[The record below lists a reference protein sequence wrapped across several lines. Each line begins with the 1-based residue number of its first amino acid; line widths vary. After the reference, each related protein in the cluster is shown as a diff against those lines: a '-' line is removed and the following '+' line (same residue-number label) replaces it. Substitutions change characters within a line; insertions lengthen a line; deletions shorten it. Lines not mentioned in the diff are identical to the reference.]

1 MRSAR
6 SSAHR
11 SSFSWSQLVC
21 ALLFIALVTIGLYLG
36 YLAYGTV
43 RALAAH
49 TQFRSIPIL
58 PAYSDQ
64 QAQQTQGTDP
74 NSPGQAGQQEQES
87 SKLEIHPDIQNKERV
102 NILFLGLDQRP
113 GESMAARTDTM
124 ILFSVN
130 PKNMSVSML
139 SIPRDLWVPI
149 PGHKEGRIN
158 TAHYWGE
165 IEHYP
170 GGGPALA
177 KHTVRYNLGV
187 PVHYYVRLNFVGFEQ
202 IIDAMGGIDID
213 VPVTIDDY
221 QYPTPQNG
229 YEHVHFD
236 AGPQHLDGVMALK
249 YARTRKGS
257 GDGDFS
263 RIDRQRQVILA
274 IRKKVLSLP
283 NLPQLVLQL
292 PQLAQSLGESLQT
305 DIPTSTMLTLA
316 KWAQQ
321 IKAENIHGDV
331 LDRRVTEGKRTA
343 DGQDVLLFDREKA
356 RPIIEALFSD
366 PGPVIPTAT
375 ADHVARLEAEG
386 ARIAVYNGTNV
397 QGLAGRISSFL
408 RMQGI
413 DVVASDNADRHDY
426 ERTTIR
432 VYADKPYSVQW
443 LTNWLTFIG
452 VAQPALEQHP
462 ARSDMDLAI
471 IIGQD
476 FPVDK
481 INSVQ

>member
-1 MRSAR
+1 M
-6 SSAHR
+6 
-11 SSFSWSQLVC
+11 
-21 ALLFIALVTIGLYLG
+21 TIGLYLG

-43 RALAAH
+43 RALASH

-58 PAYSDQ
+58 PVFSGQ
-64 QAQQTQGTDP
+64 QAQQTQSTDP
-74 NSPGQAGQQEQES
+74 ANPDQAGRQEQEAS
-87 SKLEIHPDIQNKERV
+87 RLEIHPDIQNKERV

-113 GESMAARTDTM
+113 GESATSRTDTM

-130 PKNMSVSML
+130 PKNKSVSML

-165 IEHYP
+165 IEDYP

-187 PVHYYVRLNFVGFEQ
+187 PVHYYVRLNFTGFEQ
-202 IIDAMGGIDID
+202 IIDAIGGIDID
-213 VPVTIDDY
+213 VPAAIDDY
-221 QYPTPQNG
+221 QYPAPDNS

-236 AGPQHLDGVMALK
+236 AGPQHMDGVTALK

-263 RIDRQRQVILA
+263 RMDRQKQVIFA
-274 IRKKVLSLP
+274 IRDKVLSLP

-305 DIPTSTMLTLA
+305 DIPAGTMLTLA
-316 KWAQQ
+316 KWSEQ
-321 IKAENIHGDV
+321 IKGEDIYSDV
-331 LDRRVTEGKRTA
+331 LDRRVTESKRTA

-366 PGPVIPTAT
+366 PDPATPTAT

-386 ARIAVYNGTNV
+386 ARVAVYNGTSV
-397 QGLAGRISSFL
+397 DGLAGRISSFL
-408 RMQGI
+408 QVQGI
-413 DVVASDNADRHDY
+413 GVVASDNADRHDY

-432 VYADKPYSVQW
+432 VYADKPYSVEW
-443 LTNWLTFIG
+443 LTNWLTSIG
-452 VAQPALEQHP
+452 VEPVLEQYP
-462 ARSDMDLAI
+462 AQSDIDLSI
-471 IIGQD
+471 VIGQD

-481 INSVQ
+481 INGEQ